1 MARHAGASLCRTLRC
16 DSNARRYAPPM
27 PRAPERIRRLLG
39 GHTVNAGFAL
49 SLAILAG
56 IAAFSYAS
64 IRGFNERAKWVE
76 PTREILLAT
85 EKALSDLK
93 DVETSLPGHIIS
105 GQDSFLDVYRDA
117 LAGIPGRLERLTRL
131 TADNPRLVTRYDGRA
146 WAEAA
151 VNEGAT
157 FNFSLP
163 GKD

>member
-1 MARHAGASLCRTLRC
+1 MASHAGASLCRTLRC
-16 DSNARRYAPPM
+16 DTNARRYAPPM
-27 PRAPERIRRLLG
+27 PQAPERIRGLLG
-39 GHTVNAGFAL
+39 GYTVNARIAL
-49 SLAILAG
+49 SLG

-64 IRGFNERAKWVE
+64 IKAFNKRAKWVG
-76 PTREILLAT
+76 PTQEIRLAT
-85 EKALSDLK
+85 EGVLSDLK
-93 DVETSLPGHIIS
+93 DIDTSLPGHIIS

-117 LAGIPGRLERLTRL
+117 LAGIPGRLERLTPL
-131 TADNPRLVTRYDGRA
+131 TADNPRPVTRYGGRA